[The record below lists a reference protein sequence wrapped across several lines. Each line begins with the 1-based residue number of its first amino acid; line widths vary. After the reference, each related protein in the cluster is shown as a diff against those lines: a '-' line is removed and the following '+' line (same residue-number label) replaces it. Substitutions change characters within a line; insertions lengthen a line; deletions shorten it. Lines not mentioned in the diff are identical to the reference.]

1 MAETYDAETA
11 LGLMKA
17 RLNRMRSDASQDEY
31 LRARIAAAAQRLAA
45 NGIVLDDSPGDT
57 MLLVD
62 MATWDYQNR
71 DRGEAMPA
79 WLKDVRRD
87 RWMKEG
93 AARDS

>member
-1 MAETYDAETA
+1 MGKHDTETA

-17 RLNRMRSDASQDEY
+17 RLNRLHSDAVQDEY
-31 LRARIAAAAQRLAA
+31 LRARIEAAAQRLAE
-45 NGIVLDDSPGDT
+45 NGIVLDASPGDT

-79 WLKDVRRD
+79 WLREVRRD
-87 RWMKEG
+87 RWMKG
-93 AARDS
+93 GGTHDS

>member
-1 MAETYDAETA
+1 MGTSATETA

-17 RLNRMRSDASQDEY
+17 RLNRLHSDAVQDEY
-31 LRARIAAAAQRLAA
+31 LRARIAAAAQRLAE
-45 NGIVLDDSPGDT
+45 NGIVLDASPGDT